1 MTTSAFSTLF
11 QMSCQG
17 TYWCHTLIEQKQSR
31 KNKNFSKNSNC
42 CRLHIS
48 SGCLSMMKSKISE
61 PCAYMKCV
69 NKKNYISKF
78 GSSWFENAMISMIN
92 CFQYFCIKGTL
103 KQFKD
108 NLIVDRGT
116 CLNKGNYYTFKCC
129 SNVLDEI
136 FCITDIYFLYII
148 ITTRTNWKKHFGL
161 CLKYLLYFIH
171 SFGDLGH

>member
-1 MTTSAFSTLF
+1 MCKYSHVL
-11 QMSCQG
+11 
-17 TYWCHTLIEQKQSR
+17 E
-31 KNKNFSKNSNC
+31 
-42 CRLHIS
+42 
-48 SGCLSMMKSKISE
+48 
-61 PCAYMKCV
+61 
-69 NKKNYISKF
+69 F
-78 GSSWFENAMISMIN
+78 GSSLFENAMISMIN

-148 ITTRTNWKKHFGL
+148 ITTRTN
-161 CLKYLLYFIH
+161 
-171 SFGDLGH
+171 